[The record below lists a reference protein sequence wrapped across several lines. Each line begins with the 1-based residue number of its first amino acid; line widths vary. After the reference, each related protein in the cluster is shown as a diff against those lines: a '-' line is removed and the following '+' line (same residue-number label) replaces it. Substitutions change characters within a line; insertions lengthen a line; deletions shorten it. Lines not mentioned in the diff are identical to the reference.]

1 MPYARK
7 IDCFEF
13 PVMEEEIIDS
23 KRAKEDYCFL
33 SLRTKWGINTVDFS
47 ERFDIRLEDIY
58 GSILDDL
65 TEKNLIIK
73 EGDLYHL
80 TPEGAKHGNYV
91 FSQFINE

>member
-1 MPYARK
+1 MVEIRQYCDYLGFSAGAHSFYNGVRRANNRNVMPYARK

-13 PVMEEEIIDS
+13 PVVEEEIIDS

-58 GSILDDL
+58 GSI
-65 TEKNLIIK
+65 
-73 EGDLYHL
+73 
-80 TPEGAKHGNYV
+80 
-91 FSQFINE
+91 